1 VKDFIEFITDLC
13 FLAAAIVILLG
24 IVYAPVVVL
33 IVIYGGCR

>member
-1 VKDFIEFITDLC
+1 MKDLIEFIKDLC

-33 IVIYGGCR
+33 MVIYGRN